1 MRKIDKESREM
12 LRYLN
17 LHNKLSS
24 VTLAEVFSQNY
35 KLELDDAKETL
46 SFLEN
51 NELVRVKTN
60 DDGSILM
67 IQITHLGRTYE
78 EELQIE
84 EREVKN
90 KKRSDRM
97 WNITTLLLS
106 SILTIL
112 INLIMKWG
120 FGI

>member
-24 VTLAEVFSQNY
+24 VTLAEVFCQNY
-35 KLELDDAKETL
+35 KIELDNALETL

-67 IQITHLGRTYE
+67 IQVTHLGRTYE

-84 EREVKN
+84 EKEIKN
-90 KKRSDRM
+90 KKMADRM
-97 WNITTLLLS
+97 WNIITLLLS

>member
-1 MRKIDKESREM
+1 M